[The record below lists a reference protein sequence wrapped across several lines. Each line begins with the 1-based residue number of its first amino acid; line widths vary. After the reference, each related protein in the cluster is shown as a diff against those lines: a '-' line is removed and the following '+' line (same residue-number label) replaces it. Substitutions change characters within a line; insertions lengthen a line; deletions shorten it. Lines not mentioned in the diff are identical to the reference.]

1 MGEHKLKKIVLQCI
15 EDSSKDRPSAE
26 EVFKLLHYESTKIRQ
41 KQKIAQAKVPKLEI
55 SVLGQSGAGKSS
67 LITRFLD
74 NKFDH
79 GVMPTIGRDLRTI
92 NIDHLGK
99 EYCLQIGDTAGQE
112 KHHSIIPASIKGCQG
127 VVLVFDLTNWRSL
140 FEDIPEMEQLVKDHA
155 PDSISRILVGNKADL
170 ADAEQSKRKISR
182 KEAERFA
189 QKCGI
194 PYIETSAYS
203 GKNVERAFELI
214 AKEIYDTLDLS
225 DIDTYISSKDNIK
238 LTNDKSLWQKM
249 ADWFWSCFFFL
260 ETIVTNGHGN
270 GNVKCNT
277 ATAETTVPT
286 IQVLQLTF
294 RTTSELTFS
303 IICLSFA
310 DLLAE
315 NWSPFLYFQFVTKK
329 RRKR

>member
-225 DIDTYISSKDNIK
+225 DIDTYIGSIDNIK

-249 ADWFWSCFFFL
+249 ADWFWSL
-260 ETIVTNGHGN
+260 
-270 GNVKCNT
+270 
-277 ATAETTVPT
+277 
-286 IQVLQLTF
+286 
-294 RTTSELTFS
+294 
-303 IICLSFA
+303 
-310 DLLAE
+310 
-315 NWSPFLYFQFVTKK
+315 FVFW
-329 RRKR
+329 RR